1 MSTKI
6 AGTTRDRYLEL
17 VRKFPLSPVKN
28 EKDLKAAQSVMDGIL
43 AKGRLNKGELAYLD
57 TLSELVLAYENVHHP
72 IPAAS
77 DAAMLQHLMDAKGVT
92 QTQLHRATKIPLST
106 ISEILSGKR
115 HFTKGTIGAFA
126 EYFHVDKGLFASNF

>member
-6 AGTTRDRYLEL
+6 AGAVRDRYLEL
-17 VRKFPLSPVKN
+17 VRQFPLSPVKN
-28 EKDLKAAQSVMDGIL
+28 EKDLKAAQCVMDGIL
-43 AKGRLNKGELAYLD
+43 ATGRLSKGELAYLD
-57 TLSELVLAYENVHHP
+57 TLSELVLAYENARHP
-72 IPAAS
+72 IPAPS

-92 QTQLHRATKIPLST
+92 QTQLHQATKISLST

-115 HFTKGTIGAFA
+115 HFTKGTIAAFA